1 MDEDKAKLIEQV
13 GSFLRDQGMEMA
25 VIFGSFARGEMG
37 KWSDVDII
45 LVSEKFEG
53 KNVIQRA
60 RIIGLELD
68 NAIENK
74 YPLDILFFTPDEL
87 ENGKGRTMVVR
98 EAFRE
103 GIMIVP

>member
-1 MDEDKAKLIEQV
+1 MDGDKAKLIEQV
-13 GSFLRDQGMEMA
+13 RSFLRDQGLEMA

-45 LVSEKFEG
+45 LVSE
-53 KNVIQRA
+53 
-60 RIIGLELD
+60 IIGLELD
-68 NAIENK
+68 NAIENR

-87 ENGKGRTMVVR
+87 ENGKGRTIVVR